1 MNQIELGLRI
11 KQRRKM
17 KKLTQ
22 ENLAELINVSPHYIY
37 ELEKGLK
44 TMSLS
49 TLVDISTALNI
60 STDYLLFGTQPV
72 STSSTAEIIPSD
84 KLNSILQ
91 NLSPQKRDDIA
102 NILSVLLQYLK

>member
-22 ENLAELINVSPHYIY
+22 ENLAELVNVSPHYIY
-37 ELEKGLK
+37 EIEKGLK

-49 TLVDISTALNI
+49 TLVDISTTLNI
-60 STDYLLFGTQPV
+60 STDYLLFGIQPV
-72 STSSTAEIIPSD
+72 SASSATEIIPSD
-84 KLNSILQ
+84 KLNSVLQ
-91 NLSPQKRDDIA
+91 NLSPQRRDDIA
-102 NILSVLLQYLK
+102 DILTVLLQYLK